1 MNLNQDQT
9 NLLIKLHEFYGS
21 DRKQFLLSGQA
32 GVGKTTCMRF
42 FIEQLQKTYGTSLKI
57 SVGAP
62 TNKATSVLKQ
72 SLQNDKVEYR
82 TIYSLL
88 GLRMTANGEFKEL
101 SDSGQDSVANFDLV
115 IIDEASMI
123 NTSLLEYI
131 QIKTAI
137 ADTKLVFIGD
147 REQLPPVNEDVSPIW
162 THFDTDYELTEVMRH
177 QNSIL
182 DFVQSIRGNTNPKF
196 ESPGEQV
203 NIASEDQFM
212 DRLIELSKSGE
223 FHSGNAKAIAWR
235 NMTVDFLNNVIR
247 QNNPLTS
254 NKDTWA
260 EGDRIVIREPIIIAD
275 IMRAATDQEGTVV
288 SAHVSRLD
296 KHDHIKVWRV
306 KIRLDDDRKLVTANV
321 IHNDS
326 IADVQAMLDGYKN
339 KKQWGYFWKFKESF
353 HNIAY
358 GYALTAHRSQG
369 STFST
374 VLIDAGDIMLNRKS
388 QERAR
393 CLYVACSRASKELMI
408 FP

>member
-1 MNLNQDQT
+1 MKLNQDQT
-9 NLLIKLHEFYGS
+9 SLLLKLHEFYGS

-42 FIEQLQKTYGTSLKI
+42 FIEQLQQAYGSSIKI

-101 SDSGQDSVANFDLV
+101 SDAGTDQVANFDLV

-123 NTSLLEYI
+123 NTVLLEYI
-131 QIKTAI
+131 QTKTAI

-147 REQLPPVNEDVSPIW
+147 KEQLPPVNEEVSPIW

-182 DFVQSIRGNTNPKF
+182 EFVQSIRGNTNPVFK
-196 ESPGEQV
+196 SPGEQV
-203 NIASEDQFM
+203 IIAEEDQFM
-212 DRLIELSKSGE
+212 NRLVELSQSGD
-223 FHSGNAKAIAWR
+223 FHAGKAKAIAWR
-235 NMTVDFLNNVIR
+235 NVTVDFLNDFIR
-247 QNNPLTS
+247 ANNPTTS
-254 NKDTWA
+254 GKDTWA
-260 EGDRIVIREPIIIAD
+260 VGDRIVIREPIIVAD
-275 IMRAATDQEGTVV
+275 IMRAATDQEGTVEN
-288 SAHVSRLD
+288 AYMSRLE
-296 KHDHIKVWRV
+296 KHENIKVWRV

-321 IHNDS
+321 IHKDS
-326 IADVQAMLDGYKN
+326 IADVQAMLDAYKN

-369 STFST
+369 SGFD
-374 VLIDAGDIMLNRKS
+374 VVFVEAGDILLNRNVA
-388 QERAR
+388 ERTK
-393 CLYVACSRASKELMI
+393 CLYVACSRAIKNLYVYS
-408 FP
+408 